1 MLTVLVVRGATL
13 EGSVDGILY
22 FIVPD
27 WEKLASPDVSC
38 IRYKSTFPTIA
49 LQCDWLTVRLTA
61 ADMCDT
67 VGEHL

>member
-27 WEKLASPDVSC
+27 WEKLASPDVSG
-38 IRYKSTFPTIA
+38 IR
-49 LQCDWLTVRLTA
+49 
-61 ADMCDT
+61 
-67 VGEHL
+67 